1 MKNIIRK
8 YLHQRNISLSK
19 FIFLI
24 TIIDI
29 LLYHIPVYNY
39 TVANLNINS
48 INGLLTSFS
57 VLVSLFTVTAFLLFL
72 IAAIFPSIMKV
83 FAIIISLCNSLALY
97 FVNTYNVILDKTMM
111 SNVFN
116 TNLSEATSY
125 YDPKIFLYIIF
136 LGILPTIFI
145 LKIKIEKVKRVRLIV
160 YALSVAV
167 IGVFI
172 MYLNATTWLWFDKN
186 AKILGGLAMPW
197 SYSIN
202 AIRYIRTE
210 LKKDNKQ
217 ILLPKANFLNDN
229 KMLVVLVIGE
239 SARAADFSLYG
250 YKRETN
256 PLLKKQD
263 ILVLKNSISTA
274 TYTTASVHSMLS
286 YTGSD
291 SDSYEPLPNY
301 LQREGVDVIWRAKN
315 WGAPELHVKSFEK
328 AGELKQSCT
337 GDGCDYDEVLLTNLK
352 KEILSSKKNKIFV
365 VLHTAGSHG
374 PTYSNKYPK
383 KFEVFKPACKSVD
396 LKECTQQE
404 LVNAYDN
411 TILYTDYFLNKT
423 INRLKKIKSMPVLFI
438 YASDH
443 GESLGEYGLYLH
455 GTPYSIAP
463 DVQKHIPFILWESK
477 SFIKEKGF
485 KTPYVKKQ
493 NSYGQNDIFHTVLGA
508 FDLNSTIY
516 NRKNDLLK
524 KAK

>member
-1 MKNIIRK
+1 MNNTIIK
-8 YLHQRNISLSK
+8 SLFQHTISMSK

-24 TIIDI
+24 TFIDMLI
-29 LLYHIPVYNY
+29 YHSPFYKYAIS
-39 TVANLNINS
+39 NLNIDS
-48 INGLLTSFS
+48 INGLLTFFS

-72 IAAIFPSIMKV
+72 IAAILPSIMKV
-83 FAIIISLCNSLALY
+83 FAIIIFLCNSLALY

-116 TNLSEATSY
+116 TNMSEATSY
-125 YDPKIFLYIIF
+125 YDPKIFLYIVF
-136 LGILPTIFI
+136 LGILPSLFI
-145 LKIKIEKVKRVRLIV
+145 SKIKIEKAKRVRLV
-160 YALSVAV
+160 AYALSTAA

-172 MYLNATTWLWFDKN
+172 MYLNATTWLWLDKN
-186 AKILGGLAMPW
+186 AKILGGLSMPW

-217 ILLPKANFLNDN
+217 ILLPKANFLDNN

-256 PLLKKQD
+256 PQLKKQD
-263 ILVLKNSISTA
+263 ILVLKNSTSTA
-274 TYTTASVHSMLS
+274 TYTTASIHSMLS

-301 LQREGVDVIWRAKN
+301 LQREGVDVIWRTNN
-315 WGAPELHVKSFEK
+315 WGAPPLHVKSFEE
-328 AGELKQSCT
+328 AGELKKSCK
-337 GDGCDYDEVLLTNLK
+337 GDGCDYDEVLLTNLD

-374 PTYSNKYPK
+374 PTYYKKYPK
-383 KFEVFKPACKSVD
+383 KFEIFKPVCKSVD
-396 LKECTQQE
+396 LKECTNQE
-404 LVNAYDN
+404 LINAYDN

-423 INRLKKIKSMPVLFI
+423 INTLKKLKNIPVLLI

-485 KTPYVKKQ
+485 KTPYVKRQ
-493 NSYGQNDIFHTVLGA
+493 NSYGQNDIFHTILGA
-508 FDLNSTIY
+508 FDLRSSIY
-516 NRKNDLLK
+516 NKQYDLLEK
-524 KAK
+524 